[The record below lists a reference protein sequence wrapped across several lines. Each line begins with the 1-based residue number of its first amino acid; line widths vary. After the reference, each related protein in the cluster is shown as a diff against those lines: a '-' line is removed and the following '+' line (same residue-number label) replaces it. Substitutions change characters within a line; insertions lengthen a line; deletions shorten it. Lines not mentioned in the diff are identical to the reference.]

1 MLKFL
6 FEPSLMSPS
15 SGTPADLVIFPALV
29 LTLEPGAAPIP
40 NGFVAVSQGHIAAVG
55 RAVDPADLPAAREIL
70 NVRGALVLPGLVN
83 THGHAPMVW
92 FRGLA
97 DDLPL
102 QEWLTRKIFPVESGW
117 LDREKVYWGS
127 LLAAAEM
134 IRGGITTTADGYF
147 YEAEVRRAFR
157 DAGLRAVV
165 AQGIVD
171 FPFPGVSDPRDNL
184 THAARFLE
192 TDSEGSELI
201 TSAVFCHSPYTCGP
215 ETLRGA
221 KALTRKRGVP
231 WFIHLA
237 ETRREVEELKA
248 QNGMGPAAYLD
259 SLGLLDE
266 LTVVVHAVWLEASDL
281 EILARRSV
289 KVSHCPE
296 SNLKLAAG
304 VAPVP
309 ELLARGVTVG
319 LGTDGAASNNN
330 LDLFGEM
337 SLAARLHKV
346 RLGDPTVLPAPEVVA
361 LATREGARA
370 LGLGDRVGTLS
381 PGKQADLIVVD
392 MNRAHLTPLYDP
404 YSHLIYAARGA
415 DVRHVMVAGRW
426 LLKDRRLVTLDWG
439 DLASRARDYARDLT
453 AFAAASAK
461 TIENS
466 RPGGFF
472 TRTGEGA
479 CSTTD

>member
-1 MLKFL
+1 MANDSS
-6 FEPSLMSPS
+6 PYDSL
-15 SGTPADLVIFPALV
+15 IYPALV
-29 LTLEPGAAPIP
+29 LTLEPLSDPIP
-40 NGFVAVSQGHIAAVG
+40 RGYVAVKDGKIAAVG
-55 RAVDPADLPAAREIL
+55 QAEKEADLPPARERL
-70 NVRGALVLPGLVN
+70 NVGGALVLPGLVN
-83 THGHAPMVW
+83 THCHAPMVW

-102 QEWLTRKIFPVESGW
+102 QDWLSHKIFPAEGGW
-117 LDREKVYWGS
+117 LDQKKVYWGA
-127 LLAAAEM
+127 LVAAAEM
-134 IRGGITTTADGYF
+134 IRGGITTVADGYF
-147 YEAEVRRAFR
+147 YEAEARRAFR

-171 FPFPGVSDPRDNL
+171 FPFPGVPDPQDNL

-192 TDSEGSELI
+192 TGPDDSDLI

-215 ETLRGA
+215 ETLKGA
-221 KALTRKRGVP
+221 KTLTRNAGVP

-237 ETRREVEELKA
+237 ETRQEVEELKA
-248 QNGMGPAAYLD
+248 RTGLGPAAYLD

-266 LTVVVHAVWLEASDL
+266 LTVAVHAVWLETQDM
-281 EILARRSV
+281 EILARRGV

-346 RLGDPTVLPAPEVVA
+346 WQGDPTVLPAPEVLA
-361 LATREGARA
+361 LATREGARV

-392 MNRAHLTPLYDP
+392 LNQAHLTPLYDP
-404 YSHLIYAARGA
+404 YSHLVYAARSP

-426 LLKDRRLVTLDWG
+426 LLKDRRLVTLDWE
-439 DLASRARDYARDLT
+439 DLASRARDYAQNLA
-453 AFAAASAK
+453 AFL
-461 TIENS
+461 
-466 RPGGFF
+466 
-472 TRTGEGA
+472 GA
-479 CSTTD
+479 PRS